1 MALKIIRQANK
12 IALIGAPVSAGAHGL
27 GPERA
32 PQALRDAGI
41 VAKLTEAGFEVTDM
55 GDIPAHAF
63 VADDDSPRAR
73 NLRGVVNASLALK
86 PLVEV
91 AVKSGALPL
100 ILGGDCT
107 IALGVIAGVRR
118 YYPQVCLMYCDGDA
132 DLNTPATTPS
142 GFVEGMVVA
151 HIAGQGAPELV
162 RITSDTP
169 LVREP
174 DIALFGTARLDPGE
188 EAFLQRSPM
197 RHYSS
202 DEIRRKGA
210 EVIARQAVERIHSGK
225 KQMIL
230 HFDVDVIS
238 STEMPAAIFGDENGL
253 SFAQTEAA
261 LRIFCER
268 EALAAILVTEYIA
281 EKDADRAAARKL
293 IDLLV
298 GALRARLTQRVEQP
312 QETVLPAASAGAAT
326 EEEPKPSE
334 SERTESSDAAITS

>member
-27 GPERA
+27 GPERG

-41 VAKLTEAGFEVTDM
+41 AAKLTEAGFEVTDM

-63 VADDDSPRAR
+63 VVDDDSPRAR

-197 RHYSS
+197 RHYSA

-210 EVIARQAVERIHSGK
+210 EVVARQAVERIHSGK

-238 STEMPAAIFGDENGL
+238 RTEMPAAIFGDENGL
-253 SFAQTEAA
+253 SFAQAEAA
-261 LRIFCER
+261 LRILCER
-268 EALAAILVTEYIA
+268 EALAAMLVTEYIP
-281 EKDADRAAARKL
+281 EKDADGAAARKL

-298 GALRARLTQRVEQP
+298 SALHARLAQHRVEPP
-312 QETVLPAASAGAAT
+312 QEAVSHAAAAAS
-326 EEEPKPSE
+326 EESKPSD
-334 SERTESSDAAITS
+334 SEQAESSGATVIS